1 MAAFNK
7 FNKFTE
13 DVLNGVHNFS
23 TNTFVIALTNVAPI
37 ATNSVL
43 ADLTQISYTN
53 LSSRTLTGVSVS
65 QTGGVSTV
73 NVSDLVLTA
82 SGTVGPFRYA
92 AIYNDSTVSK
102 NLICWYD
109 RGQSDTLLSGDTMTF
124 DFPNAIF
131 DLT

>member
-1 MAAFNK
+1 M
-7 FNKFTE
+7 
-13 DVLNGVHNFS
+13 
-23 TNTFVIALTNVAPI
+23 
-37 ATNSVL
+37 
-43 ADLTQISYTN
+43 
-53 LSSRTLTGVSVS
+53 SRTLTGISVS
-65 QTGGVSTV
+65 QISGVSTV

-82 SGTVGPFRYA
+82 SGTVAPFRYA
-92 AIYNDSTVSK
+92 AIYNDTSTNK

>member
-23 TNTFVIALTNVAPI
+23 TNTFVIALTNVAPV
-37 ATNSVL
+37 ATNSIL

-53 LSSRTLTGVSVS
+53 LSSRDLTGVSVS

-73 NVSDLVLTA
+73 NVSNLVLTA

-92 AIYNDSTVSK
+92 AIYNDSTVNK

-124 DFPNAIF
+124 DFPNEIF